1 MSFFVIFDN
10 AINDIENEEYMD
22 GCNRNIRQM
31 PDNNVVDNYSRNKRK
46 LDEAIYF
53 SVLLL
58 FVVILNR

>member
-1 MSFFVIFDN
+1 
-10 AINDIENEEYMD
+10 MD

-58 FVVILNR
+58 FVVILIAFATN